1 MTPWACAWFSLAGG
15 LRQFRWR
22 IGGGSYESA
31 SDSRLHIG
39 IGAAVVIDRLEVFW
53 PSGSI
58 QRFTN
63 LAVDRRRLA
72 ARRRGST
79 LSNTRFNSLSERLN
93 PGTPTTTSL
102 RDV

>member
-63 LAVDRRRLA
+63 LAVDR
-72 ARRRGST
+72 GY
-79 LSNTRFNSLSERLN
+79 
-93 PGTPTTTSL
+93 SL
-102 RDV
+102 REGEARLCRIPGLTH